1 MKWTV
6 TSSTSGSDAE
16 AKLTGVWN
24 DQKLN
29 LVLPRGERGGKGTGF
44 YRYNGELI
52 STNTSCLRNS
62 IQPSGELFVGDTII
76 DTNGEMFMVTKDYS
90 SGSTVSIKYINGL
103 IDYMTVEEFDAIFAE
118 NK

>member
-1 MKWTV
+1 MIRSVLSFLSKHWLRISRSLLHGV
-6 TSSTSGSDAE
+6 IRSGPLIPVK
-16 AKLTGVWN
+16 AKL
-24 DQKLN
+24 
-29 LVLPRGERGGKGTGF
+29 
-44 YRYNGELI
+44 
-52 STNTSCLRNS
+52 NTVKPVSYTHL
-62 IQPSGELFVGDTII
+62 VGDTII